1 MKSYI
6 EAVIDD
12 LEPCLF
18 ITTLKVK
25 ELRPHD
31 LHTLQTLIARAINHS
46 YRHACMCGELG
57 IGQKQDNW

>member
-18 ITTLKVK
+18 ITSLKVSD
-25 ELRPHD
+25 LHQHD
-31 LHTLQTLIARAINHS
+31 LKTLQTLLARAINHS
-46 YRHACMCGELG
+46 YRHACMCGEVG
-57 IGQKQDNW
+57 IGQEQHNW